1 MNKESERDLINMVR
15 EHDKMLRGNGDHDGL
30 LHSVR
35 RLVEETN
42 NRKRIQQAI
51 LIGVAGLLIER
62 VLSMLG
68 KLI

>member
-1 MNKESERDLINMVR
+1 MVR

-35 RLVEETN
+35 GLVEEMR
-42 NRKRIQQAI
+42 NRKRMQQAI
-51 LIGVAGLLIER
+51 LLGVVGLLIER
-62 VLSMLG
+62 ILTMLG